1 MDQDA
6 IIRLIQSE
14 MKPGMGC
21 TEPAAIGLAVSGACG
36 RLDSRA
42 EAVHLKLSSNIFKN
56 AFCVKIPNTDEA
68 GIPLAAALGALLAG
82 RENTME
88 LFARVTAELT
98 KEAKRMLKCGL
109 ITMEVEP
116 DTRFYIEV
124 TARSGRETVRTITL
138 DRHDNLVYIEKD
150 GVILLDRRE
159 DHNVDSCEGELWIT
173 ESSICDLVDICEKIP
188 VEKIAFLKE
197 GIEMNRLAAQMGLNR
212 DYGLNVG
219 KKIRGMV
226 KKGVIPDDLA
236 SYVKMN
242 VSAACDCR
250 MGGAPLSAMTVLGS
264 GNQGFEAILL
274 PASAAEY
281 LGSGEE
287 KMLRSVM
294 MSILLTIRIKYHV
307 GRLSPICGATLSGAA
322 GAGAIVWL
330 MGGSRKQIDG
340 AIQNMLGSL
349 AGMLCD
355 GAKDGCALKLG
366 NCAGEAVLA
375 AGLAMEGSIIRQTD
389 GIISSRVED
398 TIRNMA
404 RLSREGMAGAD
415 MNIISIMLSK
425 ENASAGDEMAA
436 NENVSGR
443 VSSGETGSAGGS
455 RESAGKVNPAIREAV
470 SGSQAKVS

>member
-1 MDQDA
+1 MDQEA

-21 TEPAAIGLAVSGACG
+21 TEPAAIGLAVSNTCG
-36 RLDSRA
+36 RLNLPAA
-42 EAVHLKLSSNIFKN
+42 EIHLKLSSNIFKN
-56 AFCVKIPNTDEA
+56 AFCVKIPNTDKA

-82 RENTME
+82 RDNTME
-88 LFARVTAELT
+88 LFSQVTAELT
-98 KEAKRMLKCGL
+98 EEAEKMLKHGI
-109 ITMEVEP
+109 ITLEVEP
-116 DTRFYIEV
+116 DNRFYIEV
-124 TARSGRETVRTITL
+124 TASAGQEAVRTITL

-150 GVILLDRRE
+150 GKILLDRRNGR
-159 DHNVDSCEGELWIT
+159 NVDSHGGELWIT

-188 VEKIAFLKE
+188 VGEIAFLRE
-197 GIEMNRLAAQMGLNR
+197 GIEMNRLAAQMGLSR
-212 DYGLNVG
+212 SYGLNIG
-219 KKIRGMV
+219 KKIRKMV
-226 KKGVIPDDLA
+226 KKGVLPDDLA
-236 SYVKMN
+236 SFVKMN
-242 VSAACDCR
+242 VAAACDCR

-281 LGSGEE
+281 LGCGEE

-322 GAGAIVWL
+322 GAGAVVWL
-330 MGGSRKQIDG
+330 MGGSREQIEG
-340 AIQNMLGSL
+340 AIQNMLGSVS
-349 AGMLCD
+349 GMLCD

-389 GIISSRVED
+389 GIISRRVEE
-398 TIRNMA
+398 TIRNVS
-404 RLSREGMAGAD
+404 RLSREGMSGVD

-425 ENASAGDEMAA
+425 ESTADGENTSAAA
-436 NENVSGR
+436 VSGR
-443 VSSGETGSAGGS
+443 T
-455 RESAGKVNPAIREAV
+455 
-470 SGSQAKVS
+470 AKVS